1 MRWRGGPGSRNVI
14 DRRGGRRGGRAAAGG
29 IGGIGAL
36 AIVLVGWFFG
46 VDLTPLLNVAGG
58 GGGGGGHAEAPGG
71 PVSENDAVYSEFA
84 TSVLGYTEEIWAREF
99 REQLG
104 REYDPPQLVL
114 FTGRTETGGCGFGAA
129 ATGPFYC
136 PADERAYLD
145 TSFFDT
151 LERRLGAQG
160 DFAAAYVIAHEVGH
174 HIQNELGILAQVNE
188 AQRSAGQAAANALQV
203 RVELMAD
210 CLAGI
215 WAREVGDRYGVLE
228 RGDLDEA
235 LNAAARIGDDTLA
248 REAGRTV
255 RPETFTHGTA
265 EQRQRWFANGY
276 ETGSI
281 EACDTFGAGRL

>member
-1 MRWRGGPGSRNVI
+1 MRWRGGRGSRNVI
-14 DRRGGRRGGRAAAGG
+14 DRRGRRGGRAAVGG
-29 IGGIGAL
+29 IGGIGVL
-36 AIVLVGWFFG
+36 AIVLIGWFFG
-46 VDLTPLLNVAGG
+46 VDLTPLLGG
-58 GGGGGGHAEAPGG
+58 GGGGPAYTEGPGE
-71 PVSENDAVYSEFA
+71 PISERDEVYGEFA
-84 TSVLGYTEEIWAREF
+84 SSVLGYTEQIWEREF

-114 FTGRTETGGCGFGAA
+114 FTGQTQTACGFGQA

-151 LERRLGAQG
+151 LAQRLGAEG

-174 HIQNELGILAQVNE
+174 HIQNELGILSQVNE
-188 AQRSAGQAAANALQV
+188 IQRTSGQAEANAMQV

-228 RGDLDEA
+228 HGDLDEA
-235 LNAAARIGDDTLA
+235 LNAAAQIGDDALA
-248 REAGRTV
+248 RDAGRTV
-255 RPETFTHGTA
+255 RPDTFTHGTS
-265 EQRQRWFANGY
+265 EQRQRWFSTGY

-281 EACDTFGAGRL
+281 EACDTFSAERL